1 MATNTF
7 ASPPDAPVAARSFWQ
22 IWPLRLLVLFVVL
35 AAVDAAGMIVPA
47 WLTHSIGKRPD
58 PTVLAI
64 ACAVSVVLMILIY
77 RLLVRWTEK
86 RSASELRSGNSVPLL
101 IGGTVIG
108 VALFCAVYAVLAA
121 YGAVTIKGFGTTDG
135 LVVALALSAYAAVG
149 EEILFRGVVYRLFE
163 EGFGTFVA
171 IVLSGALFGLLH
183 AFNPGA
189 TAISTLAIAL
199 EAGIL
204 LAAAYAVTRSLWLPI
219 GLHFGWNFTEG
230 GIFSAAVSGGHMKGL
245 INAPLSGPQILTGGA
260 FGPEASI
267 AAIGICVTAALVML
281 VIAAQR
287 GEWKPLTFRLRT
299 E

>member
-7 ASPPDAPVAARSFWQ
+7 ASPSDAPIETRSIWQ
-22 IWPLRLLVLFVVL
+22 IWPLRFLVLFVVL
-35 AAVDAAGMIVPA
+35 VAVDAGSMIVPA
-47 WLTHSIGKRPD
+47 WLTHSIGKHPD

-64 ACAVSVVLMILIY
+64 ACAVSVILMVLSY

-86 RSASELRSGNSVPLL
+86 RSATELRAQNSVPLL
-101 IGGTVIG
+101 IGGAAIG
-108 VALFCAVYAVLAA
+108 IALFCAVYAVLAA
-121 YGAVTIKGFGTTDG
+121 YGAMSIKGFGTTDG
-135 LVVALALSAYAAVG
+135 LVIALALSAYSAVG
-149 EEILFRGVVYRLFE
+149 EEIIFRGVVYRLFE

-189 TAISTLAIAL
+189 TAVSTLAIAL

-267 AAIGICVTAALVML
+267 AAIGICMTAAVVML
-281 VIAAQR
+281 VIAARR
-287 GEWKPLTFRLRT
+287 GEWKPLSFRFRT
-299 E
+299 R